1 MRWTTLDITVLLRL
15 CFLYFSSRPRQPL
28 HSAPQVCQTK
38 DTGFGKSSTLRAEY
52 KWYSDGRTDRIRR
65 MPPYNSLFGHLLV
78 ANDVMSKVPRNAQ
91 PQYLTGKVRR
101 NYPEVG
107 PVFYLDLWP
116 CSLPV
121 LVVASPSATYQL
133 TQEHSQPKA
142 AGLRS
147 FMRPFTN
154 NNYLVTMEG
163 QSWKQWPSFFNAS
176 FSASH
181 LVTLVPE
188 ILNNEA
194 SISCEILREHVRR
207 KQTFCLEKVTVN
219 LTMDTYGN
227 MHC

>member
-15 CFLYFSSRPRQPL
+15 CFLYISNRPRQPL

-38 DTGFGKSSTLRAEY
+38 DPGFGKS
-52 KWYSDGRTDRIRR
+52 KR

-78 ANDVMSKVPRNAQ
+78 ANDVVSKVPRNAH

-107 PVFYLDLWP
+107 PVFYLDLWL

-181 LVTLVPE
+181 LVTLVPD
-188 ILNNEA
+188 ILNEA

-219 LTMDTYGN
+219 LTIDTYGN